1 MQGICC
7 VLIRQVYDMHIKV
20 QTGALACHTQGRVKQ
35 PFRQPHKAIV
45 DSGLKEI
52 LQFGS

>member
-20 QTGALACHTQGRVKQ
+20 QTGALACHTQGRVN
-35 PFRQPHKAIV
+35 PFDNRTKPLLIQV
-45 DSGLKEI
+45 
-52 LQFGS
+52 